1 MVYYATQVPIF
12 EIIFMSQTA
21 FTGIQGMFSARDVP
35 EKCYAKLKK
44 QSEKMTPEYIFNFL
58 ENNEKH
64 KGVIPGLEFEIQT
77 PSRKILLMFVTSIGN
92 SKDGILV
99 NVFEK
104 AMEKDYGEVI
114 FIVVKGVTG
123 GARSRIRSFQN
134 STLHLADKPVFQITL
149 LNFERMLFNVCT
161 NMYQPQFHPIP
172 VINLLDF
179 PDTPEG
185 KRDLYI
191 AFSETSLV
199 DYVPFLP
206 HSLRNESGDED
217 SDDSGIVSLDEFVA
231 NEYSSEFPKFVSTK
245 LPLLF
250 ISDPMVK
257 RMGYRIGDIVRVYQP
272 LFTPTSLD
280 STNPDKFGVR
290 SADARL
296 TFKMVVMGN

>member
-1 MVYYATQVPIF
+1 
-12 EIIFMSQTA
+12 MSQTA

-44 QSEKMTPEYIFNFL
+44 QSEKMTPEYIFDFL

-64 KGVIPGLEFEIQT
+64 KGAIPGLEFEIQT

-149 LNFERMLFNVCT
+149 LNFERMLFDVCT

-191 AFSETSLV
+191 AFSETPLV
-199 DYVPFLP
+199 DYIPFLP
-206 HSLRNESGDED
+206 HSLRNESGNPRDED
-217 SDDSGIVSLDEFVA
+217 SDDSGESSSTDSGIISLYEFVA

-250 ISDPMVK
+250 ISDPMIK

-280 STNPDKFGVR
+280 NTNPGKFGVR